1 MSSLQSGIRVDDP
14 LVTEDARALI
24 ADLTVR
30 RQSVATAESLTAGLL
45 AATLAGVAGASVV
58 LRGGLVTYIEDT
70 KIALAG
76 VAPQLLDAVG
86 PVAAPTARAMAVGA
100 RQRCAATWG
109 IGLTGVAGPEP
120 HGGHPVGTVFL
131 GLAGPVDTE
140 VVELALS
147 GSRWDIRLAAVREAI
162 ARLRALV
169 EHSDERL
176 REEQSTAMSACAKS
190 RATAIWD
197 IREPTRRRAALP

>member
-1 MSSLQSGIRVDDP
+1 VDDP
-14 LVTEDARALI
+14 LVTEDARALV

-30 RQSVATAESLTAGLL
+30 RQSVATAESLT
-45 AATLAGVAGASVV
+45 ASVV

-100 RQRCAATWG
+100 RQRCASTWG

-131 GLAGPVDTE
+131 GLAGPIDTE
-140 VVELALS
+140 VVELALP
-147 GSRWDIRLAAVREAI
+147 GSRWDIRIAAVHEAV
-162 ARLRALV
+162 ARLRTLV
-169 EHSDERL
+169 ERQ
-176 REEQSTAMSACAKS
+176 R
-190 RATAIWD
+190 
-197 IREPTRRRAALP
+197 